1 MSSFIPI
8 FVVLALVALSGAQ
21 ALYISGLQGQQFHF
35 DGIPNKDFNMI
46 STPNLQVNSVFKF
59 IEQPSQPCNYTDT
72 ACFSHAGTYI
82 AELGITINSMPLI
95 TKVRIVSRSHQQGL
109 QLFSI
114 ENGQEKEIH
123 MKKRL
128 ILTTPDGYHVSLLQT
143 SPNTIVINS
152 LFFKMT
158 VSNSDYFFNI
168 GIAMHDD
175 NLMKHGAKKNTIC
188 GGDGTGMDGVAMIG
202 GVLYPAVPI
211 HGVIGQTWKNAVYCA
226 GRLYEGEWD
235 DYQVQGLFDN
245 DFRFNQFVTEKNF

>member
-1 MSSFIPI
+1 
-8 FVVLALVALSGAQ
+8 
-21 ALYISGLQGQQFHF
+21 
-35 DGIPNKDFNMI
+35 
-46 STPNLQVNSVFKF
+46 
-59 IEQPSQPCNYTDT
+59 
-72 ACFSHAGTYI
+72 
-82 AELGITINSMPLI
+82 
-95 TKVRIVSRSHQQGL
+95 
-109 QLFSI
+109 
-114 ENGQEKEIH
+114 
-123 MKKRL
+123 L